1 MLVFQTKNALESY
14 LSTINSNAK
23 KVGMVPTMGALHLGH
38 ASLVERS
45 LSENELTIV
54 SIFVNPTQFNN
65 QEDLLKY
72 PKTLVKDSELLIN
85 ISKDIVIF
93 APSITEMYADHV
105 ASKKYD
111 FQGLDKVM
119 EGAYRKGHFNGVG
132 TIVESLLRTVAPNRA
147 YFGEKDFQQLQIIKK
162 LVALQKIPV
171 EIIGC
176 PILREPNGLAMSSRN
191 ERLSKE
197 LRKDAGFIFKTL
209 QMVNEKF
216 RDQSASSVMIWATK
230 QFRKHPDLRLEYLQI
245 SEEDTL
251 KPIDTK
257 KENKKYR
264 AFIAVFADGV
274 RLIDNI
280 ALN

>member
-1 MLVFQTKNALESY
+1 MLVFQTKNELKSHLSY
-14 LSTINSNAK
+14 INSNAK

-38 ASLVERS
+38 ASLVERAI
-45 LSENELTIV
+45 SENDTTVV

-72 PKTLVKDSELLIN
+72 PKTLEKDIELLEN
-85 ISKDIVIF
+85 ISRDIIVF
-93 APSITEMYADHV
+93 APSVSDMYSNRV
-105 ASKKYD
+105 ASKKFD

-119 EGAYRKGHFNGVG
+119 EGSFREGHFDGVG
-132 TIVESLLRTVAPNRA
+132 TIVESLLLTVAPHRA

-162 LVALQKIPV
+162 LVALQNIPV

-191 ERLSKE
+191 ERLSEE
-197 LRKDAGFIFKTL
+197 LRNEAGFIYETL
-209 QMVNEKF
+209 KKIREKF
-216 RDQSASSVMIWATK
+216 SDQNYETILDWATE
-230 QFRKHPDLRLEYLQI
+230 QFQLHKNLRLEYLQI

-251 KPIDTK
+251 KPLDTK
-257 KENKKYR
+257 KKDKKYR

-280 ALN
+280 GLN

>member
-1 MLVFQTKNALESY
+1 MLVFQTKIELKSY

-45 LSENELTIV
+45 LSENDLTVV

-72 PKTLVKDSELLIN
+72 PKTLEKDSELLNN
-85 ISKDIVIF
+85 ISKDILIF
-93 APSITEMYADHV
+93 APSISEMYSDQV

-119 EGAYRKGHFNGVG
+119 EGAFREGHFDGVG
-132 TIVESLLRTVAPNRA
+132 TIVETLLWTVAPNRA

-162 LVALQKIPV
+162 LVALQNIPV
-171 EIIGC
+171 EIMGC

-197 LRKDAGFIFKTL
+197 LRKEAGFIFETL
-209 QMVNEKF
+209 KQVRENF
-216 RDQSASSVMIWATK
+216 ADHSTSSVLVWAVE
-230 QFRKHPDLRLEYLQI
+230 QFQKHPDLRLEYFQI

-257 KENKKYR
+257 KKDKKYR
-264 AFIAVFADGV
+264 AFIAVFADGI

-280 ALN
+280 GLN